1 MLCVSW
7 FLGVARWC
15 RSKSYSTMN
24 ILFINSG
31 GRLMSHKNYIM
42 TYTYIVGGLFL
53 ALYYRFALHLV
64 EVFSTRHHLVLYRYR
79 LVMHE
84 QACSARYPRLVNCVK
99 VFIPVTR
106 RFKGYTILVEKY
118 VTGKIKLF
126 RPNKVYI
133 FLIRINSRIDLD
145 MSVRPP
151 RSQELISF
159 Y

>member
-1 MLCVSW
+1 
-7 FLGVARWC
+7 
-15 RSKSYSTMN
+15 MN

-84 QACSARYPRLVNCVK
+84 QACSARYPRLVKCVK